1 MEVSYGTL
9 NEVANPVVDERS
21 WKGILKTEKRIASAA
36 LAIVDEKSWAKAFN
50 VAQPVVQGELYSAS
64 VQDWTT
70 QQQWWEESFPIE
82 IPLGH
87 DVIIGVRF
95 KNTGTAEVYFRVTLQ
110 LIDPDGLVA
119 IEKICTPAPPPF
131 VPGERSV
138 CRTSTFAIDKAGPWG
153 IHALL
158 EAEPA

>member
-1 MEVSYGTL
+1 MNY
-9 NEVANPVVDERS
+9 ARIIAADPVVDERS
-21 WKGILKTEKRIASAA
+21 WPN
-36 LAIVDEKSWAKAFN
+36 AFN
-50 VAQPVVQGELYSAS
+50 VAQPVVQGELYEAS

-70 QQQWWEESFPIE
+70 QQQWWEEYFPIE
-82 IPLGH
+82 IPFGH

-119 IEKICTPAPPPF
+119 VEKICTPSPPPF
-131 VPGERSV
+131 VPGEASV
-138 CRTSTFAIDKAGPWG
+138 CRTSAFTIDKAGIWS

-158 EAEPA
+158 EAELA